1 MTKSPYFSGVFQRG
15 FGTWP
20 LKGAVLE
27 AAVEAAL
34 EIGYRAFDTAQM
46 YQNEQDLGA
55 ALARIG
61 ARRDEICL
69 TTKAHPDNVTPDK
82 FLDSVRVSLDALR
95 VERVD
100 VLLLHWP
107 PPDGDVAA
115 AARRLESAL
124 AAGLTRAIG
133 VSNFTAAM
141 MRSAAGAIETPLVA
155 NQVEFHPLI
164 DQTKLLTAAA
174 ETGIPLVAYCS
185 LARGAIERQ
194 PLFAELSADYRRT
207 PAQIALRWILQ
218 KGVAITTMSTKP
230 ENIRA
235 NFDVLNF
242 TLSSVDMARIDAL
255 GATGLRIVGKDAVP
269 WAPNWD

>member
-1 MTKSPYFSGVFQRG
+1 MTKSPYFSSVLQRG

-155 NQVEFHPLI
+155 NQVEFHALI
-164 DQTKLLTAAA
+164 DQNKLLRAANETA
-174 ETGIPLVAYCS
+174 IPLVSFCS
-185 LARGAIERQ
+185 LARGEILKY
-194 PLFAELSADYRRT
+194 PLFAELARDYGRSVS
-207 PAQIALRWILQ
+207 QIALRWILQ
-218 KGVAITTMSTKP
+218 KGVAINTMSTKR
-230 ENIRA
+230 ENIQS
-235 NFDVLNF
+235 NFDVMDF
-242 TLSSVDMARIDAL
+242 VLSSVDMARIDAL
-255 GATGLRIVGKDAVP
+255 NAIGFRIVSKDKVP
-269 WAPNWD
+269 WAPLWD